1 MSQETIQFLR
11 WHPSKSS
18 VCGSVWAL
26 VDLWMGKALGKKIP
40 AFFLRP
46 LRSHVWD
53 LHGAVERVTYTGGV
67 GSLPATE
74 LLGIVWLEGLDLVG
88 YNLEG
93 SKNSGEGHSLHIA
106 GGGIRGSSTGPQ
118 GGAGHFMVV
127 VVHWICRFNLRFQFE
142 TTWSASINILL
153 AAA

>member
-1 MSQETIQFLR
+1 MSEIYMALL
-11 WHPSKSS
+11 S
-18 VCGSVWAL
+18 VS
-26 VDLWMGKALGKKIP
+26 P
-40 AFFLRP
+40 
-46 LRSHVWD
+46 
-53 LHGAVERVTYTGGV
+53 TQV
-67 GSLPATE
+67 GIAYQ
-74 LLGIVWLEGLDLVG
+74 LLSYWESFAGGLDLKG

-118 GGAGHFMVV
+118 GGAGHWICR
-127 VVHWICRFNLRFQFE
+127 VVHWICRFNRRFQFE